1 MLPRFVFLS
10 IIAQK
15 TCKVNRK
22 NAPYGAFFS
31 ALVNSHINL
40 SSQYLTKSVLRELFI
55 SHLKKSDLLVGNC
68 GLVVSVDVLL
78 EVFLRIG
85 DAVLFKVVLV
95 GEDLCNDGVVFA
107 AATGFTLVNDDL
119 KRAGSCVEVDII
131 RIFAEKNVLEVSIGA
146 VLYVIEE
153 K

>member
-1 MLPRFVFLS
+1 MGKLSWGPRFFGRASV
-10 IIAQK
+10 
-15 TCKVNRK
+15 V
-22 NAPYGAFFS
+22 
-31 ALVNSHINL
+31 LVNSHIYL
-40 SSQYLTKSVLRELFI
+40 SSENFAKSVLGELFF
-55 SHLKKSDLLVGNC
+55 SDLKKPYLLIGNC
-68 GLVVSVDVLL
+68 GFVVGVNVLL
-78 EVFLRIG
+78 EVFLGIG

-95 GEDLCNDGVVFA
+95 GEYFGNDGVVFA
-107 AATGFTLVNDDL
+107 ATLRLSLVNYNL